1 MLVKLL
7 PDQVSDHW
15 DEISLA
21 LRQALPPF
29 VANSDRSMV
38 NILKA
43 ILSDDMQCWI
53 LYSSDDGG
61 EKIYAI
67 VSTKIEIDDISGTR
81 CLLIYSFYA
90 NKPLTSHLVTSS
102 FETLKRFASGKGC
115 FKIVAYTDI
124 PKMEQ
129 LWKSLGGIAETRF
142 IEMGV

>member
-21 LRQALPPF
+21 IRQALPPF

-43 ILSDDMQCWI
+43 ILGGDMQCWI
-53 LYSSDDGG
+53 LYSSDDTGG
-61 EKIYAI
+61 SIYA
-67 VSTKIEIDDISGTR
+67 VMTTKIEVDEISNTK

-90 NKPLTSHLVTSS
+90 NKPLTSHLVSLG
-102 FETLKRFASGKGC
+102 FETLKKFASSTGC
-115 FKIVAYTDI
+115 YKIIAYTDI
-124 PKMEQ
+124 PKMER
-129 LWKSLGGIAETRF
+129 LWESLGGVAGTTFLEL
-142 IEMGV
+142 GV